1 MRKLK
6 NGDIRPYRGAQLR
19 RQEGICLLC
28 KKPIEEDPVLDHCH
42 KSGECRGVLHRGCN
56 ALLGKI
62 ENAMLICKVDIELLP
77 VYLSNVTDYILNSRC
92 GVLHP
97 KHKTEDEKRLRKNKL
112 ARKRRVLKKTSLTP
126 QEENNVQH

>member
-1 MRKLK
+1 M
-6 NGDIRPYRGAQLR
+6 
-19 RQEGICLLC
+19 
-28 KKPIEEDPVLDHCH
+28 
-42 KSGECRGVLHRGCN
+42 
-56 ALLGKI
+56 GKI

-126 QEENNVQH
+126 QEENNVQD